1 MRGGSYMSNFIFVVY
16 HFMTEEWRNPEEPS
30 PINHSTH
37 KQKDT
42 HNLTESNLSHRNSC
56 LVQGY
61 V

>member
-1 MRGGSYMSNFIFVVY
+1 MSNFIFVVY